1 MSENI
6 NKKTILYTFCKH
18 LISSE
23 TFIDMVTYNKI
34 IYEDRVTRT
43 TSYDEDI
50 EYLIDYYKINGQYP
64 SEFQV
69 LFNEWILTRL

>member
-6 NKKTILYTFCKH
+6 NKKTILYTFCKY

-43 TSYDEDI
+43 TTYDEDI
-50 EYLIDYYKINGQYP
+50 EYLIDYHKINGQYP

-69 LFNEWILTRL
+69 LFNEFILERL

>member
-6 NKKTILYTFCKH
+6 SQKTLLYTFCKH

-34 IYEDRVTRT
+34 IYEDRVTRAT
-43 TSYDEDI
+43 TYDEDI
-50 EYLIDYYKINGQYP
+50 EYLIGYYKINGQYP
-64 SEFQV
+64 AEFQI